1 MFSQVMHIVSAL
13 NEYFKS
19 SFLKSPKLEG
29 SFLFPKIKQFLYKQ
43 KIRYLPFLWIDV
55 GDLGQTY
62 DLG

>member
-13 NEYFKS
+13 REYFKS

-43 KIRYLPFLWIDV
+43 KQADSTKV
-55 GDLGQTY
+55 GLKNIYFKQVKS
-62 DLG
+62 